1 MKRVGK
7 EVTNDKNNVQQLL
20 KECTRMREEYTS
32 SDDDDDVVQRQDE
45 DEEESKISVKPDAK
59 QIGKYKS
66 GFDVAGVD
74 EPLPI
79 LVGGTYH
86 DEPEHM

>member
-1 MKRVGK
+1 
-7 EVTNDKNNVQQLL
+7 
-20 KECTRMREEYTS
+20 MREEYAS
-32 SDDDDDVVQRQDE
+32 SDDDDVVQRQDE
-45 DEEESKISVKPDAK
+45 DEEESKTSVKPESK